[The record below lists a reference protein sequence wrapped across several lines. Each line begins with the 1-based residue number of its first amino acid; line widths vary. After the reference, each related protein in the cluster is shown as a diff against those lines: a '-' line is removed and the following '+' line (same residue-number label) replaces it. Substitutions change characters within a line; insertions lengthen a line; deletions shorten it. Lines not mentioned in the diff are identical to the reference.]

1 MIAASTFQS
10 SPLPA
15 PLLPLITRLGAQ
27 LTLLTQPRHIDS
39 ISRRLKL
46 LLSDLERVSAAS
58 GNANGNLLGS
68 STTISQSQTRRQN
81 QPAGQTQSDIPA
93 STPSTTRDSVIP
105 TLTRLAPLLPHIPN
119 ILARL
124 RTLSTLHND
133 ASAFQENLKGMEEE
147 ERRIRTVLNDLEK
160 AVDAVEV
167 SLQENSV
174 VISNNVA
181 GLEKRVE
188 ELGRRME
195 GLGK

>member
-1 MIAASTFQS
+1 MIDLKTKQS

-15 PLLPLITRLGAQ
+15 PLLPLITRLNAQ

-58 GNANGNLLGS
+58 GNVNGIPLGAG
-68 STTISQSQTRRQN
+68 TTQGQGKRQN
-81 QPAGQTQSDIPA
+81 QPTDRIQPDSQNLA
-93 STPSTTRDSVIP
+93 STNVRDSLLP
-105 TLTRLAPLLPHIPN
+105 TLTRLSPLLPHIPQV
-119 ILARL
+119 LSRL

-133 ASAFQENLKGMEEE
+133 AAAFQATLKSMEEE
-147 ERRIRTVLNDLEK
+147 ERRIKNVLNDLER
-160 AVDAVEV
+160 AVDAVET

-174 VISNNVA
+174 VISGNVA